1 AGVIDRDDVLRAR
14 DTIAG
19 RLHRTPVLS
28 SRSLGPDVFLKAELF
43 QKTGSF
49 KPRGALNK
57 LASLSDE
64 EKRRGVITISA
75 GNHAQ
80 AVAWACAS
88 EGVDAL
94 VVMWSGVSAQKLA
107 ATQGYGASVDTAAAD
122 PAEAFDRLR
131 VLQTETGRTL
141 IHPFDDPLVQAGQ
154 GTVGL
159 EIEEDLD
166 GLDTIV
172 VSVGGGGLVSG
183 IAAAVGCR

>member
-1 AGVIDRDDVLRAR
+1 GAHVPGAGLRGRRRGRRRHGHGRGDALELRPVRRDHREGWTADAARGRVRARVLADLVRVARRLARVIDRDDVLRAR

-43 QKTGSF
+43 QKTGSSR
-49 KPRGALNK
+49 PRAALNK

-88 EGVDAL
+88 E
-94 VVMWSGVSAQKLA
+94 
-107 ATQGYGASVDTAAAD
+107 
-122 PAEAFDRLR
+122 
-131 VLQTETGRTL
+131 
-141 IHPFDDPLVQAGQ
+141 
-154 GTVGL
+154 
-159 EIEEDLD
+159 
-166 GLDTIV
+166 
-172 VSVGGGGLVSG
+172 
-183 IAAAVGCR
+183 